1 MMLRTNL
8 STRPFYN
15 ERAVHLGLGVAALVV
30 LALTVVNV
38 VEVVRLSRQ
47 NTVLS
52 GSIRDDRTAA
62 ADLSRQAR
70 ETRQGINQEELKLI
84 VGAAREAN
92 ALIDSRT
99 FSWTALFNQLE
110 STLPPEVMLAS
121 VRPTIDDGTTR
132 ITLIVLGR
140 RTVDLDE
147 FMEKLEATG
156 AFENVLPRQQ
166 NLNDDGLTQT
176 TIEALYVPE
185 APPEPA
191 AAPPA
196 APAPPKPSPAAPPV
210 KTTAS
215 AAGGGR

>member
-1 MMLRTNL
+1 MLRTNL

-15 ERAVHLGLGVAALVV
+15 ERAVHVVLGLVALLV
-30 LALTVVNV
+30 LALTIVNV

-52 GSIRDDRTAA
+52 ARMRDDRSA
-62 ADLSRQAR
+62 ADDLGRKAR
-70 ETRQGINQEELKLI
+70 ETRQGINQDELK
-84 VGAAREAN
+84 VVAAAAREAN
-92 ALIDSRT
+92 ALIDGRT

-121 VRPTIDDGTTR
+121 VRPAIDENGAR
-132 ITLIVLGR
+132 ITMIVVGR
-140 RTVDLDE
+140 RTADIDE

-156 AFENVLPRQQ
+156 AFENVLPHQQ
-166 NLNDDGLTQT
+166 NLNDDGLTQA

-185 APPEPA
+185 AVPEPA
-191 AAPPA
+191 P
-196 APAPPKPSPAAPPV
+196 APAPAEPAKA

-215 AAGGGR
+215 ASAAGVAR

>member
-15 ERAVHLGLGVAALVV
+15 ERAVHLGLGLAALIV
-30 LALTVVNV
+30 LALTALNV

-52 GSIRDDRTAA
+52 GSIRDDRNAA
-62 ADLSRQAR
+62 ADLSRRAR

-110 STLPPEVMLAS
+110 STLPPEVMLSS
-121 VRPTIDDGTTR
+121 VRPMVDDGTTR
-132 ITLIVLGR
+132 ITLVVLGR
-140 RTVDLDE
+140 RTADLDE

-166 NLNDDGLTQT
+166 NLTDDGLTQA
-176 TIEALYVPE
+176 TIEALYVPD
-185 APPEPA
+185 APEPA
-191 AAPPA
+191 AVPPPPPA
-196 APAPPKPSPAAPPV
+196 PQKASPATPPV

-215 AAGGGR
+215 AGGAR